1 MAKRENKKTRE
12 SQYVEIL
19 SKQGVTLAA
28 CSVLGFRFPDDM
40 HAHGFHFDLMNA
52 DESVKR
58 DWLLFDSMAD
68 GTAIVVLRGTEQADR
83 IRAIAEQAGGTEYKV
98 NLKQKKRAGHL

>member
-1 MAKRENKKTRE
+1 MAKKESKKTRE
-12 SQYVEIL
+12 SQYAEIL
-19 SKQGVTLAA
+19 SKRGISLVA

-58 DWLLFDSMAD
+58 DWLLFDSTAD
-68 GTAIVVLRGTEQADR
+68 GTAIVVIRGTEQADR
-83 IRAIAEQAGGTEYKV
+83 IRAIAERLGGEEYKPEII
-98 NLKQKKRAGHL
+98 